1 MDTSLSSISRFL
13 LSATA
18 LTDLTLLI
26 DTAFSLSSK
35 MSLLACL
42 QGMPSLRRLDLDLS
56 ISSESSSQPS
66 TNKDIVSLSK
76 LTRFRYRGDGLV
88 LDALVAGLSA
98 PSLRDIHVLFFN
110 EIWPPTVHLTRF
122 IDDIQEHYHAI
133 HVNFVG
139 SISLLTQSE
148 CIGRRA
154 PRFNL
159 FPAPTKA
166 PNYSHFPAILQMS
179 GVISTRFTTVEE
191 LRVTI
196 TSDEVDTKIF
206 WENLILWLQQFPRVK
221 TLRTKCANNYSM
233 ARALLQDHEG
243 AEGYLP
249 LLPALEEIELKK
261 DRFESRHRPDAQ
273 LAAFKPFAYARQ
285 QAGRPVKIFFG
296 QYASL

>member
-1 MDTSLSSISRFL
+1 
-13 LSATA
+13 
-18 LTDLTLLI
+18 
-26 DTAFSLSSK
+26 

-66 TNKDIVSLSK
+66 TNKDIILLSK
-76 LTRFRYRGDGLV
+76 LTRSRYRGDGLV

-206 WENLILWLQQFPRVK
+206 WENLILWLQH
-221 TLRTKCANNYSM
+221 M

-296 QYASL
+296 QYTSL